1 MVLAVFAGL
10 PGVGKSTL
18 AARVATELP
27 ATVLAVD
34 TVDFTLQRYE
44 VTEPRPGYAAYGV
57 VAALAEVQL
66 RIGHHVI
73 IDAVNPVKTAR
84 HLWVELADRLTV
96 PLRVVEVVCGD
107 EAEHRRRVE
116 TRFAVRDHDGIP
128 DWVRVLERQREYEPY
143 LGPRLV
149 VDTFLAEDPVAPV
162 VAYLSEPP
170 PAPAPSAAGLSS
182 APSAADVSAR
192 SDEPEKSL

>member
-44 VTEPRPGYAAYGV
+44 VTETRPGFAAYGV
-57 VAALAEVQL
+57 VAALAQVQL
-66 RIGHHVI
+66 DVGHHVI
-73 IDAVNPVKTAR
+73 IDAVNPVKAAR
-84 HLWVELADRLTV
+84 QLWVDLAERMRV

-107 EAEHRRRVE
+107 DAEHRRRVE
-116 TRFAVRDHDGIP
+116 ARYAARDHDGIP
-128 DWVRVLERQREYEPY
+128 DWVRVLERQAEDEPDP
-143 LGPRLV
+143 GPRPGGG
-149 VDTFLAEDPVAPV
+149 TRLAQDPG
-162 VAYLSEPP
+162 
-170 PAPAPSAAGLSS
+170 PSGGGD
-182 APSAADVSAR
+182 PR
-192 SDEPEKSL
+192 

>member
-18 AARVATELP
+18 AERVAAQLP
-27 ATVLAVD
+27 AAVLPVD
-34 TVDFTLQRYE
+34 TVDFTMQRYE
-44 VTEPRPGYAAYGV
+44 VTESRPGYAAYGI

-73 IDAVNPVKTAR
+73 IDAVNPVKAAR
-84 HLWVELADRLTV
+84 QLWVELAERLGV

-107 EAEHRRRVE
+107 DAEHRRRVE
-116 TRFAVRDHDGIP
+116 ARYAARDHDGIP
-128 DWVRVLERQREYEPY
+128 DWVRVLERQKEYEPY

-149 VDTFLAEDPVAPV
+149 VDTFLAKEPVAPV
-162 VAYLSEPP
+162 VEYLS
-170 PAPAPSAAGLSS
+170 
-182 APSAADVSAR
+182 
-192 SDEPEKSL
+192 

>member
-18 AARVATELP
+18 AAAVAAELP

-34 TVDFTLQRYE
+34 TVDFTLRRYD
-44 VTEPRPGYAAYGV
+44 VTEPRPGFAAYGV

-73 IDAVNPVKTAR
+73 IDAVNPVRSAR
-84 HLWVELADRLTV
+84 QLWVDLAERLGV

-107 EAEHRRRVE
+107 DAEHRRRVE
-116 TRFAVRDHDGIP
+116 ARYAARDHDGVP
-128 DWVRVLERQREYEPY
+128 DWVRVLDRRAEYEPY

-149 VDTFLAEDPVAPV
+149 VDTFLARDPVAAV
-162 VAYLSEPP
+162 VAYLS
-170 PAPAPSAAGLSS
+170 
-182 APSAADVSAR
+182 
-192 SDEPEKSL
+192 

>member
-18 AARVATELP
+18 AAQVAVELP
-27 ATVLAVD
+27 AAVLPVG

-57 VAALAEVQL
+57 AALAEIQL

-73 IDAVNPVKTAR
+73 IDAVNPVKAAR
-84 HLWVELADRLTV
+84 QLWVDLAERMDV

-107 EAEHRRRVE
+107 DAEHRRRVE
-116 TRFAVRDHDGIP
+116 ARYATRDHDVHPTAPPTTLKGTKDGIP
-128 DWVRVLERQREYEPY
+128 DWVRVLERQAEYEPY
-143 LGPRLV
+143 RGPRLV
-149 VDTFLAEDPVAPV
+149 VDTYLAKDPVGPV
-162 VAYLSEPP
+162 VAYLN
-170 PAPAPSAAGLSS
+170 
-182 APSAADVSAR
+182 
-192 SDEPEKSL
+192 

>member
-27 ATVLAVD
+27 ACVLAVD

-44 VTEPRPGYAAYGV
+44 VSEPRPGYAAYGV

-66 RIGHHVI
+66 ANGQHVI
-73 IDAVNPVKTAR
+73 IDAVNPVKAAR
-84 HLWVELADRLTV
+84 QLWVDLAERLAV

-107 EAEHRRRVE
+107 DAEHRRRVE
-116 TRFAVRDHDGIP
+116 KRYEARDHEGIP
-128 DWVRVLERQREYEPY
+128 DWVRVLERQKEYEPY

-149 VDTFLAEDPVAPV
+149 VDTFFAKDPVSPILE
-162 VAYLSEPP
+162 YLS
-170 PAPAPSAAGLSS
+170 
-182 APSAADVSAR
+182 
-192 SDEPEKSL
+192 